1 MIFIFRYIIIE
12 RTKSGKMAVCG
23 VSGKTRSFG
32 LGYVA
37 TVSRFKADF
46 LRE

>member
-1 MIFIFRYIIIE
+1 
-12 RTKSGKMAVCG
+12 MAVCG

-32 LGYVA
+32 YVA
-37 TVSRFKADF
+37 TMSRFKADF